1 MKTIELTD
9 KQIIVLKSL
18 LLQEIDYLE
27 NEAIPEAIGHDKR
40 SLKTELS
47 ACIDLMKQLNN

>member
-18 LLQEIDYLE
+18 LLQEINYLE
-27 NEAIPEAIGHDKR
+27 NEAIPEAKGHDIR
-40 SLKTELS
+40 SLRTELS
-47 ACIDLMKQLNN
+47 ACNDLMKQLNN